1 MKLWLK
7 FNLVFLLAFTIGLTA
22 IGIVSYEVLQR
33 NAREEVLH
41 TAGIILHGAMS
52 IRNYTIEEIRPLLS
66 VQLKRNFLPQTVP
79 AYAATNNVARLRKMY
94 PDYSYKEATLNP
106 TNPASRAT
114 EWETGIVEHF
124 RNNEQVKELIGEHET
139 ATGKNLYIARPIQI
153 KKEGCLTCHGKISDA
168 PESMLARYGDANG
181 FGWSM
186 NEIVGSQI
194 VSVPMDVALSRAK
207 KTLTTFLIA
216 TGSVLLAM
224 IILLNIMLYRIV
236 VRPVKKMSSIAHD
249 VSMGKM
255 DMPEY
260 ELKGKDEVAS
270 LSRSFNRMRR
280 SLVNAMKLIDD

>member
-7 FNLVFLLAFTIGLTA
+7 FNLVFLAAFAVGLTA
-22 IGIVSYEVLQR
+22 IGMVSYEVLQR

-41 TAGIILHGAMS
+41 TAGIIMQGAMS
-52 IRNYTIEEIRPLLS
+52 IRSYTIDEIRPLLS
-66 VQLKRNFLPQTVP
+66 VQLKRDFLPQTVP
-79 AYAATNNVARLRKMY
+79 AYAATNNIARLRKQY

-114 EWETGIVEHF
+114 EWETAIVEHF
-124 RNNEQVKELIGEHET
+124 RNNEQKSELVGERESP
-139 ATGKNLYIARPIQI
+139 TGKSLYIARPIRI

-168 PESMLARYGDANG
+168 PESMLALYGESNG
-181 FGWSM
+181 FGWTM
-186 NEIVGSQI
+186 NEVVGSQI
-194 VSVPMDVALSRAK
+194 VSVPMEVALSRAK

-216 TGSVLLAM
+216 TGSVLLGM
-224 IILLNIMLYRIV
+224 IILLNILLYRIV

>member
-7 FNLVFLLAFTIGLTA
+7 FNLAFLVAFAVGLTA
-22 IGIVSYEVLQR
+22 IGMVSYEVLQR

-41 TAGIILHGAMS
+41 TAGIIMQGAMS
-52 IRNYTIEEIRPLLS
+52 IRSYTIDEIRPLLS

-79 AYAATNNVARLRKMY
+79 AYAATNNIARLRKMY

-124 RNNEQVKELIGEHET
+124 RNNGQQLELVGERDSP
-139 ATGKNLYIARPIQI
+139 TGKSLYIARPIRI
-153 KKEGCLTCHGKISDA
+153 KKESCLTCHGKISDA
-168 PESMLARYGDANG
+168 PESMLARYGESNG

-186 NEIVGSQI
+186 NEVVGSQI
-194 VSVPMDVALSRAK
+194 VSVPMEVALTRAK

-224 IILLNIMLYRIV
+224 IILLNILLYRIV

-255 DMPEY
+255 DIPEY
-260 ELKGKDEVAS
+260 ELQGKDEVAS

>member
-7 FNLVFLLAFTIGLTA
+7 FNLVFLAAFAVGLTA

-41 TAGIILHGAMS
+41 TAGIIMQGAMS
-52 IRNYTIEEIRPLLS
+52 IRSYTIEEIRPLLS

-79 AYAATNNVARLRKMY
+79 AYAATNNIARLRKMY

-124 RNNEQVKELIGEHET
+124 RNNEHTSELIGEHES
-139 ATGKNLYIARPIQI
+139 ATGKNLYIARPIRI

-168 PESMLARYGDANG
+168 PESMIARYGDANG